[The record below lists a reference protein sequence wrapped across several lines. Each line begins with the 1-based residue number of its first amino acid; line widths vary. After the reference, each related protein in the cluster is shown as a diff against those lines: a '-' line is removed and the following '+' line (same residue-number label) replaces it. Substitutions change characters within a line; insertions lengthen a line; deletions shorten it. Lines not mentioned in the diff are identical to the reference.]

1 MVAFCNKK
9 HDNSH
14 RHYYLN
20 TCDRSRLTE
29 ASIWYS
35 SIFHTL
41 SNKPLLVEFGVICSL
56 RHVPAS
62 DAPASFKPQ
71 LIKAAAAVFIS
82 QPTSLSISEPGQP
95 CLQRPPSLSLHQHC
109 ALLHSV
115 VFFKVARST
124 KKKGPGS
131 KNDTA
136 WKMQKNKNKK
146 DKRGRQRKIALIR
159 EHHTLELWLL
169 KYTTHW
175 LTSDLHTQTLCHSV
189 GTPGQILTQAFL
201 PYNGF
206 HITVAYFIDI
216 SRYFRLLE
224 SLQQRQE
231 AREMKWWNVSKP
243 LGQPCTL
250 NAVFG
255 YCMSPS
261 QTGCNS
267 EERFGVKW
275 FWAETLRVLQN
286 TQIWM

>member
-1 MVAFCNKK
+1 MFLPLM
-9 HDNSH
+9 H
-14 RHYYLN
+14 
-20 TCDRSRLTE
+20 
-29 ASIWYS
+29 
-35 SIFHTL
+35 
-41 SNKPLLVEFGVICSL
+41 LLVLSHSSL
-56 RHVPAS
+56 
-62 DAPASFKPQ
+62 KLQQ
-71 LIKAAAAVFIS
+71 L
-82 QPTSLSISEPGQP
+82 
-95 CLQRPPSLSLHQHC
+95 CLYPSPHLCPSLSLDSLACKDHHLFHYTNTVLCCVQWFSLKWL
-109 ALLHSV
+109 ALQ
-115 VFFKVARST
+115 
-124 KKKGPGS
+124 KKKAPGP
-131 KNDTA
+131 
-136 WKMQKNKNKK
+136 KMIPHEKCKKNKNKK

-250 NAVFG
+250 NAVFI

-267 EERFGVKW
+267 EERFGVKR
-275 FWAETLRVLQN
+275 FWGETLRVLQN